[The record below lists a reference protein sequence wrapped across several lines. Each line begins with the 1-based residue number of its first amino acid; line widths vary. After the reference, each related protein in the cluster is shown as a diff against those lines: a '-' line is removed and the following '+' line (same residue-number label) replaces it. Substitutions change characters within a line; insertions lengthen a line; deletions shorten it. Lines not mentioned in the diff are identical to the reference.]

1 MLDELLKATMNDEY
15 FAFQVSDIHVSRYQ
29 GYERAPDLGKF
40 CDREL
45 SIIQPE
51 LVIASGKFVHCL
63 NHTLLSLQ
71 KHAFVI
77 YIFFLCCKNVK
88 FSSEFFYIFFLF
100 LLKT

>member
-1 MLDELLKATMNDEY
+1 MLDELLKATMNIEY

-51 LVIASGKFVHCL
+51 LVIASGKIV
-63 NHTLLSLQ
+63 HTLLSLQ
-71 KHAFVI
+71 KHSRVI
-77 YIFFLCCKNVK
+77 YIFFLCCKNLK
-88 FSSEFFYIFFLF
+88 FSSEFFYIFFYFCSKHRL
-100 LLKT
+100 